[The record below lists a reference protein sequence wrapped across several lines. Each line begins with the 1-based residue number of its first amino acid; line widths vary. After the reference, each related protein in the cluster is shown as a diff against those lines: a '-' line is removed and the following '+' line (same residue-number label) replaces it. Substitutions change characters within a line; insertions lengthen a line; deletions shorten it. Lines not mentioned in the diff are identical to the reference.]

1 MFLYSSRI
9 PACIAISLFFYVL
22 FTCNA
27 VSSCI
32 YVRVCK
38 YVCMLIQ
45 LYFGYLIQ
53 FVFTF
58 CFRQIN
64 KIKPPKKKSKFVN
77 ENEKFYDNLD
87 NKESG
92 YLGNVFE
99 NEDNFDFLG

>member
-32 YVRVCK
+32 YIRVCK
-38 YVCMLIQ
+38 YISMLIQ